1 MVCSLLCCVS
11 IRLERIFLEELVSL
25 DRVVRPSHELAE
37 RYHGAEVICI
47 VVVRLAQFSTRVRI
61 ARVTVLV
68 CKLRKVRHRDEIR
81 ESFDS
86 SSRHAKLE
94 IKRSLMEQAF
104 P

>member
-1 MVCSLLCCVS
+1 
-11 IRLERIFLEELVSL
+11 
-25 DRVVRPSHELAE
+25 
-37 RYHGAEVICI
+37 
-47 VVVRLAQFSTRVRI
+47 
-61 ARVTVLV
+61 VTVLV